1 MPEVL
6 HRQPQAV
13 ANRLEAAS
21 KDASIISLAGAMPA
35 DELFPVASMKQAL
48 EKVMRHSEAH
58 QALQYGW
65 PEGKARLLR
74 HIGLP
79 AIVTNGAQEA
89 LFLVGRALLQE
100 GGLLAVEVPTYA
112 SALQSF
118 DLRRAQYLPVP
129 RTTAGLDLEALE
141 DAFRAGARVFY
152 LVASGHNPTG
162 GVLDVAAHQA
172 ILSLAEKF
180 DAWIIDDIAYGAIV
194 YGEAPPPLRS
204 HGRHLDR
211 IVEIGSYSKVLA
223 PGLRV
228 GWLAGPAGLVHDATT
243 LKSAI
248 DLETAAFT
256 QLVLAHWLEASSIE
270 EQLALCMP
278 VYRRRRDALVEAL
291 TNEMPEEVAWTRPE
305 GGFSAL
311 VTAPPE
317 VDAAA
322 LVGRC
327 IEAGVLIEPAAPYYA
342 TILVPGAMRLSFSN
356 VSEEKIGDGVRRLAR
371 VLRDV
376 LPPRKGLLQRPPQWR
391 KT

>member
-1 MPEVL
+1 MRVL
-6 HRQPQAV
+6 HRQPQQV
-13 ANRLEAAS
+13 ADQLEAAAR
-21 KDASIISLAGAMPA
+21 DPSIISLAGALPA
-35 DELFPVASMKQAL
+35 AELFPVASMRTAL
-48 EKVMRHSEAH
+48 EKVLRNDAA

-65 PEGKARLLR
+65 PEGKERLLR
-74 HIGLP
+74 HIGSP

-89 LFLVGRALLQE
+89 LHLVGRVIVATGALV
-100 GGLLAVEVPTYA
+100 AVEVPTYA

-118 DLRRAQYLPVP
+118 DLRHARYLPVP

-162 GVLDVAAHQA
+162 GVLDADAHRD
-172 ILSLAEKF
+172 ILALAERF
-180 DAWIIDDIAYGAIV
+180 DAWIVDDQAYGAIV

-204 HGRHLDR
+204 YGRHLDR
-211 IVEIGSYSKVLA
+211 IAEIGSFSKVLA

-228 GWLAGPAGLVHDATT
+228 GWLAGPAELVRKATI

-256 QLVLAHWLEASSIE
+256 QLVLAHWLEASTLE
-270 EQLALCMP
+270 EHLAQCLP

-291 TNEMPEEVAWTRPE
+291 RHEIPDDVAWAPPD
-305 GGFSAL
+305 GGFSVL

-317 VDAAA
+317 VEAEA
-322 LVGRC
+322 LLPRA
-327 IEAGVLIEPAAPYYA
+327 IEAGVLIEPASPYFA
-342 TILVPGAMRLSFSN
+342 TILAPGAMRLSFSN
-356 VSEEKIGDGVRRLAR
+356 VAEDRIGDGVRRLAR

-376 LPPRKGLLQRPPQWR
+376 LPPRRGALRKPTEWR